1 MPVEASFYR
10 EFFQLLDGT
19 RDRTALVAQ
28 MGKLF
33 DTGRASLPPEIDRS
47 KLPEVVEGSIRRA
60 ARNALLVPSKSD
72 AC

>member
-19 RDRTALVAQ
+19 RDRAALIAE
-28 MGKLF
+28 MGKLL
-33 DTGRASLPPEIDRS
+33 DEGRVSLPPDIDRS

-60 ARNALLVPSKSD
+60 ARNALLVQSKF
-72 AC
+72 